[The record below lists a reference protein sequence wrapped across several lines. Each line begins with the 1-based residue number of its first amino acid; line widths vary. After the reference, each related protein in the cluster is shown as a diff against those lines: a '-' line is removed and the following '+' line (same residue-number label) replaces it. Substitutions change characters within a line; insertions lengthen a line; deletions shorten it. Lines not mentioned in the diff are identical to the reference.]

1 MQDSIQLRQVSHLA
15 DVNEF
20 EGVTNSEFNRNFE
33 SELVKAG
40 VIRSPDEFA
49 QRRRFQRAT
58 TSQ

>member
-1 MQDSIQLRQVSHLA
+1 MA